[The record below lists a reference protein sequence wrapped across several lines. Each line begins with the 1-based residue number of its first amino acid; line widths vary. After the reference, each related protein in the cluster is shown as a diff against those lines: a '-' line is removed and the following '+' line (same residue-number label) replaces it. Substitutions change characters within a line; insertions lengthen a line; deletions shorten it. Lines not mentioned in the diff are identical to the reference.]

1 MIPNK
6 LKSGDEIRVI
16 SPSRSLGIIDLEQ
29 RKISIEALGRLGLK
43 VTFSKN
49 AEKIDEFSS
58 SSIEDRIED
67 LHEAFR
73 DSNVKGIL
81 TTIGGY
87 NSNQLLKYINYK
99 IIKDNPKIFCGFS
112 DITALQNAIYK
123 KSGLVTYSGPH
134 FSTFGMIK
142 GNEYTEEYFKK
153 CLMIEEEFIVEN
165 STHWSDDLWFLDQY
179 NRKFIEDEGVLII
192 NKGRSKGKILGGNL
206 CTFNLLQGTEFMP
219 DITNSILFIEDDLE
233 SSAETFDRDL
243 QSLIHQSN
251 FNKVKGILIGRFQKE
266 SNVSKEMLMKIIKT
280 KKELDNIP
288 VVANLN
294 FGHTNPR
301 FTFPIG
307 GTVEIDVQDKAVIK
321 IINH

>member
-29 RKISIEALGRLGLK
+29 RKISIEALGKLGLK

-87 NSNQLLKYINYK
+87 NSNQLLKYIDYE

-153 CLMIEEEFIVEN
+153 CLMAEEEFIVEN
-165 STHWSDDLWFLDQY
+165 STHWSVDLWFLDQH

-192 NKGRSKGKILGGNL
+192 NKGTSEGKILGGNL

-219 DITNSILFIEDDLE
+219 NLTNSILFIEDDLE
-233 SSAETFDRDL
+233 SNAETFDRDL
-243 QSLIHQSN
+243 QSLIHQPN

-266 SNVSKEMLMKIIKT
+266 SNVSKEILIKIIKT
-280 KKELDNIP
+280 KKELDDIP

-294 FGHTNPR
+294 FGHTDPR

-307 GTVEIDVQDKAVIK
+307 GTVKIHVQDRAVIK
-321 IINH
+321 IVGH

>member
-6 LKSGDEIRVI
+6 LKAGDEIRVI
-16 SPSRSLGIIDLEQ
+16 SPSRSLGIIDLKQ
-29 RKISIEALGRLGLK
+29 REIAINALKNLGLK

-67 LHEAFR
+67 LHEAFG
-73 DSNVKGIL
+73 DSHVKGVL

-87 NSNQLLKYINYK
+87 NSNQLLKYIDYK
-99 IIKDNPKIFCGFS
+99 LIGDNPKIFCGFS

-123 KSGLVTYSGPH
+123 KTGLVTYSGPY

-153 CLMIEEEFIVEN
+153 CLMDDKEFEVGN
-165 STHWSDDLWFLDQY
+165 SPYWSDDEWYLDQE
-179 NRKFIEDEGVLII
+179 NRTFIRDEGVLII
-192 NKGRSKGKILGGNL
+192 NQGSAEGKILGGNL
-206 CTFNLLQGTEFMP
+206 CTLNLLQGTEFMP
-219 DITNSILFIEDDLE
+219 DLNNSILFIEDDSL
-233 SSAETFDRDL
+233 SFAENFDRDF
-243 QSLIHQSN
+243 QSLIHQPN
-251 FNKVKGILIGRFQKE
+251 FHGVKGILIGRFQKDSKI
-266 SNVSKEMLMKIIKT
+266 SNEILIKIIKT
-280 KKELDNIP
+280 KKGLDNIP

-307 GTVEIDVQDKAVIK
+307 GTAKIFAEDKFTLKIVE
-321 IINH
+321 H

>member
-1 MIPNK
+1 MIANK

-16 SPSRSLGIIDLEQ
+16 SPSRSLGIIDVKQ
-29 RKISIEALGRLGLK
+29 REIAIDALGRLGLK

-49 AEKIDEFSS
+49 AENMDEFSS

-67 LHEAFR
+67 LHEAFG
-73 DSNVKGIL
+73 DSHVKGIL

-87 NSNQLLKYINYK
+87 NSNQLLKYIDYK
-99 IIKDNPKIFCGFS
+99 LIEDNPKIFCGFS

-123 KSGLVTYSGPH
+123 KTGLVTYSGPH

-153 CLMIEEEFIVEN
+153 CLMNEEEFEVKN
-165 STHWSDDLWFLDQY
+165 SPYWSDDEWYLDQE
-179 NRKFIEDEGVLII
+179 NRMFIEDEGVLII
-192 NKGRSKGKILGGNL
+192 NKGVAKGKILGGNL

-219 DITNSILFIEDDLE
+219 DLSDSILFIEDDFLSTGE
-233 SSAETFDRDL
+233 NFDRDL
-243 QSLIHQSN
+243 QSLIHQPN
-251 FNKVKGILIGRFQKE
+251 FHRVKGVLIGRFQKE
-266 SNVSKEMLMKIIKT
+266 SKVSDEMLIKIIKT
-280 KKELDNIP
+280 KKELNNIP
-288 VVANLN
+288 VIANLN

-307 GTVEIDVQDKAVIK
+307 GQVEILGSDKFILK
-321 IINH
+321 ITQH